1 MKPIVNGRASICQW
15 ELEFYFR
22 DKNQIRKFV
31 ELLFKDEVDFDFEY
45 EKRLDATSELLYI
58 TVRGCWAN
66 NLTRVAKMAESVDY
80 QDSFEKD
87 YEE

>member
-1 MKPIVNGRASICQW
+1 MKPIVNGKASICQW
-15 ELEFYFR
+15 ELEFHFL

-45 EKRLDATSELLYI
+45 DKRLDATSELLYI
-58 TVRGCWAN
+58 TVRGRWAN
-66 NLTRVAKMAESVDY
+66 NLIRVAKMAESVDY

-87 YEE
+87 L